1 MKKYNRD
8 SKAFMTLGLWKD
20 SVHAI
25 LESVVVSFNIHF
37 SLNWEMVTALAML
50 KIKLHMLP
58 IIWDSGHML
67 IVRPLLLTTFAF
79 PYKMDFLAGT
89 IRYAVVG

>member
-1 MKKYNRD
+1 
-8 SKAFMTLGLWKD
+8 
-20 SVHAI
+20 
-25 LESVVVSFNIHF
+25 
-37 SLNWEMVTALAML
+37 MVTVLAML

>member
-1 MKKYNRD
+1 
-8 SKAFMTLGLWKD
+8 
-20 SVHAI
+20 
-25 LESVVVSFNIHF
+25 
-37 SLNWEMVTALAML
+37 MVTVLGML

-89 IRYAVVG
+89 TIYAVVG